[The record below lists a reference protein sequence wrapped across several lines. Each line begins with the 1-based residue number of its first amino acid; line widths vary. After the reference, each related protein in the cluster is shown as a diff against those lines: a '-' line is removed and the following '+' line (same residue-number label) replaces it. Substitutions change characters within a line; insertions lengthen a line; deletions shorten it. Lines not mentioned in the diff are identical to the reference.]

1 MMSFLMVKDTA
12 KQEPSSD
19 RLAIANTLLRN
30 LSGCNGMNIKDWI
43 EAHKDEIINHN
54 VKYGMENKKDST
66 NPSTFCNWIFDNVLQ
81 F

>member
-1 MMSFLMVKDTA
+1 
-12 KQEPSSD
+12 
-19 RLAIANTLLRN
+19 
-30 LSGCNGMNIKDWI
+30 MNIKDWI